1 MSTIGS
7 NIAAL
12 KSLHNLRL
20 NEDGFAKAT
29 ERLSSGKRLNSAG
42 DDAAGAAI
50 VNRMSSQ
57 IAGMNV
63 AIRNAGDAI
72 SMSQVA
78 EGALHEVSEIL
89 QRMRELAVQ
98 AANGSYSGAD
108 RVSLNQEIV
117 SLKKELIR
125 IGETTT
131 FNTTKLL
138 NGTFQDT
145 EFEIS
150 FDESPQHTHSL
161 SIEDIRPNKIG
172 MWNMSSQTEKSVEVS
187 AVADYT
193 GQNDSAQITSVN
205 DHDFKVGDI
214 VTYVSSGSN
223 EEQIIGLVS
232 GRSYKVET
240 VGTKVFT
247 LKDFD
252 GGDIG
257 YGAGTVGGDP
267 LGSGAGARF
276 FLNSLGNAP
285 SIGEVGADPASS
297 EVLGAEELEIYGYVG
312 KETAKF
318 KNGASAR
325 EIANSINAI
334 ESKTGVVASAST
346 HARLTLQPDNSTD
359 AITTIS
365 FDLYGM
371 NTTAVP
377 ITASVKFGTGNNSA
391 YPDLSDLRTKINA
404 FSGDTG
410 ITAKLSTN
418 GADLDL
424 TSADGY
430 DILIDNYDLPLQ
442 SRDDYNSSAQVNATK
457 FALSA
462 NSTTAAVAE
471 STAAHGFVTGDVVRA
486 EIGNN
491 ETQTWLTQGGEY
503 VVTVLSNT
511 TFSLSTFD
519 ANGTESPLI
528 LEAPQ
533 EDNADTMFFTKIEK
547 GLKIQ
552 TLDRDENLKGTAV
565 TLFDKDILATRTPAA
580 PNSVRLTGQ
589 VMFESPSVFTV
600 NPKTDQ
606 SLFRDDPESA
616 SLRKIS
622 DMDVLSVRNAQRMMS
637 AVDGALR
644 KVDAERGD
652 LGATMN
658 RMEHTIDNLSNIVV
672 NTTVS
677 RGRIEDADMAE
688 ESVNLSK
695 SQVLQQAAT
704 AMLAQANQSMQSV
717 LDLLR

>member
-1 MSTIGS
+1 
-7 NIAAL
+7 
-12 KSLHNLRL
+12 
-20 NEDGFAKAT
+20 
-29 ERLSSGKRLNSAG
+29 LSSGKRLNSAG

-72 SMSQVA
+72 SMAQVA
-78 EGALHEVSEIL
+78 EGALHEVSEVL

-187 AVADYT
+187 AVADYA
-193 GQNDSAQITSVN
+193 GQNASAQITTVN

-359 AITTIS
+359 AFTTIS

-442 SRDDYNSSAQVNATK
+442 SRDDYNSSAQVNATN

>member
-172 MWNMSSQTEKSVEVS
+172 MWNMSSQTEKAVEVS
-187 AVADYT
+187 TVAAYHAT
-193 GQNDSAQITSVN
+193 NAPAITTSA
-205 DHDFKVGDI
+205 DHDLKQGDVI
-214 VTYVSSGSN
+214 TYVNSGSATQ
-223 EEQIIGLVS
+223 QIIGLES
-232 GRSYKVET
+232 GRSYKVEAVANST
-240 VGTKVFT
+240 TFT
-247 LKDFD
+247 LCDID
-252 GGDIG
+252 GTDIG
-257 YGAGTVGGDP
+257 YGAGHSNLGVGN
-267 LGSGAGARF
+267 GAKF
-276 FLNSLGNAP
+276 FLNTLGNAP
-285 SIGEVGADPASS
+285 SVGITGATDPVSS
-297 EVLGAEELEIYGYVG
+297 ETLGAEELEIYGYVG
-312 KETAKF
+312 KETARF

-325 EIANSINAI
+325 DIANSIMAV
-334 ESKTGVVASAST
+334 ESKTGVTASAST
-346 HARLTLQPDNSTD
+346 HARLTLNPDDSTD
-359 AITTIS
+359 GFTVIS

-371 NTTAVP
+371 NSTATP
-377 ITASVKFGTGNNSA
+377 ITSSVKFGTGNNSA
-391 YPDLSDLRTKINA
+391 YPDLSDLRDKING

-410 ITAKLSTN
+410 INARLSSD
-418 GADLDL
+418 GSYLDL
-424 TSADGY
+424 TSPDGH
-430 DILIDNYDLPLQ
+430 DIVIDNFDLPGQ
-442 SRDDYNSSAQVNATK
+442 TRTAYNATK
-457 FALSA
+457 TANAAGITSA
-462 NSTTAAVAE
+462 NPAVVTST
-471 STAAHGFVTGDVVRA
+471 AHGFSDGDIVRVNLDAA
-486 EIGNN
+486 EQ
-491 ETQTWLTQGGEY
+491 QTWLTEGAQY
-503 VVTVLSNT
+503 VVTSASNN
-511 TFSLSTFD
+511 TFELATYD
-519 ANGTESPLI
+519 ANGTITKVDSSGGN
-528 LEAPQ
+528 
-533 EDNADTMFFTKIEK
+533 DNDAAVTFTKVEK
-547 GLKIQ
+547 GLSIQ
-552 TLDRDENLKGTAV
+552 TLDRDDTPKGTSV
-565 TLFDKDILATRTPAA
+565 TLVDKEIAS
-580 PNSVRLTGQ
+580 NSSPVGLNSARLTGQ
-589 VMFESPSVFTV
+589 VVFESPNVFTIT
-600 NPKTDQ
+600 PKDDR

-622 DMDVLSVRNAQRMMS
+622 DMDVLTVRNAQRMMS

>member
-29 ERLSSGKRLNSAG
+29 ERLSSGKRLNAAG

-50 VNRMSSQ
+50 VNRMTSQ

-72 SMSQVA
+72 SMAQVA

-108 RVSLNQEIV
+108 RVSLNQEVV

-172 MWNMSSQTEKSVEVS
+172 VWEMSTQMEKSVEVS
-187 AVADYT
+187 IVGTHDTAQSITTSEDHGLETGDFVTYESSGEADEQIVGLESGRTYRVVKVDDTNFSLTDLDGGAIGDYGAVAGFGDGT
-193 GQNDSAQITSVN
+193 GAKF
-205 DHDFKVGDI
+205 H
-214 VTYVSSGSN
+214 
-223 EEQIIGLVS
+223 
-232 GRSYKVET
+232 
-240 VGTKVFT
+240 
-247 LKDFD
+247 
-252 GGDIG
+252 
-257 YGAGTVGGDP
+257 
-267 LGSGAGARF
+267 
-276 FLNSLGNAP
+276 LNSLGNAP
-285 SIGEVGADPASS
+285 TVGVSGSATPVAS
-297 EVLGAEELEIYGYVG
+297 EVLGAEELEIFGYVG
-312 KETAKF
+312 KETAIF

-325 EIANSINAI
+325 DIANSVNAL
-334 ESKTGVVASAST
+334 ESKTGVYANAST
-346 HARLTLQPDNSTD
+346 HARISLQPDNSTD
-359 AITTIS
+359 EFTVIS
-365 FDLYGM
+365 FDIYGM

-377 ITASVKFGTGNNSA
+377 ITASVKFGTGDNSE
-391 YPDLSDLRTKINA
+391 YPDLSDLRDKING
-404 FSGDTG
+404 FSGDTA
-410 ITAKLSTN
+410 INARLSSD
-418 GADLDL
+418 GSYIDL
-424 TSADGY
+424 TSPDGY
-430 DILIDNYDLPLQ
+430 DIVIDGFDLPSQL
-442 SRDDYNSSAQVNATK
+442 RTVYGT
-457 FALSA
+457 
-462 NSTTAAVAE
+462 TETAAGGAIAAGADPFI
-471 STAAHGFVTGDVVRA
+471 SSDPTAFVNGDVVRV
-486 EIGNN
+486 ELDGD
-491 ETQTWLTQGGEY
+491 ETATGLIHGQHY
-503 VVTVLSNT
+503 VVKDVGDSGADGINDQFKIATY
-511 TFSLSTFD
+511 D
-519 ANGTESPLI
+519 ANGTETTITMS
-528 LEAPQ
+528 AV
-533 EDNADTMFFTKIEK
+533 NAENVTFTRVEK
-547 GLKIQ
+547 GLKLQ
-552 TLDRDENLKGTAV
+552 AMDRDSNLKGTTV
-565 TLFDKDILATRTPAA
+565 TLVDKELPDTLDPQ
-580 PNSVRLTGQ
+580 PLNSVRLTGQ
-589 VMFESPSVFTV
+589 VNFESSNVFTIT
-600 NPKTDQ
+600 PKDDE

-644 KVDAERGD
+644 KIDAERGD

>member
-172 MWNMSSQTEKSVEVS
+172 VWNMSSQMEKTVEVAS
-187 AVADYT
+187 CAGYGTEAVITTTADH
-193 GQNDSAQITSVN
+193 GLKD
-205 DHDFKVGDI
+205 GDI
-214 VTYVSSGSN
+214 VTYQSAFDASGATG
-223 EEQIIGLVS
+223 EQIFGLTS
-232 GRSYKVET
+232 GKSYLVNKQSET
-240 VGTKVFT
+240 TFSLQDLDGTAIN
-247 LKDFD
+247 D
-252 GGDIG
+252 
-257 YGAGTVGGDP
+257 YGAGGDTA
-267 LGSGAGARF
+267 GFGDGTGAKF
-276 FLNSLGNAP
+276 HLNSLGNAP
-285 SIGEVGADPASS
+285 AVASNATTPVS
-297 EVLGAEELEIYGYVG
+297 SNVLGAEELDIYGYVG
-312 KETAKF
+312 KATARF
-318 KNGASAR
+318 KTGATAR
-325 EIANSINAI
+325 DIANSVNAL
-334 ESKTGVVASAST
+334 ESKTGVYANAST
-346 HARLTLQPDNSTD
+346 HARITLQPDNSTD
-359 AITTIS
+359 EFTVVS
-365 FDLYGM
+365 FDIYGM

-377 ITASVKFGTGNNSA
+377 ITASIKFGTGDNSA
-391 YPDLSDLRTKINA
+391 YPDLSDLRDKING

-410 ITAKLSTN
+410 INARLS
-418 GADLDL
+418 ADGSYLDL
-424 TSADGY
+424 TSPDGH
-430 DILIDNYDLPLQ
+430 DIVIDGFDLPHQ
-442 SRDDYNSSAQVNATK
+442 NDTTYNTTVTVANPGFPTGADPDITAVGHPFQDGDIVRVNIA
-457 FALSA
+457 
-462 NSTTAAVAE
+462 
-471 STAAHGFVTGDVVRA
+471 
-486 EIGNN
+486 NN
-491 ETQTWLTQGGEY
+491 ETSEGLIEGRHY
-503 VVTVLSNT
+503 VVKDVRDSDGNGINDRFKIATYDS
-511 TFSLSTFD
+511 
-519 ANGTESPLI
+519 NGTVQTI
-528 LEAPQ
+528 
-533 EDNADTMFFTKIEK
+533 TMSAAAAQTVSFTKVEK
-547 GLKIQ
+547 GLSVQ
-552 TLDRDENLKGTAV
+552 TLDRDENLKGV
-565 TLFDKDILATRTPAA
+565 GITLVDKEIAASQSPA
-580 PNSVRLTGQ
+580 PLNSVRLTGA
-589 VMFESPSVFTV
+589 VNFESSNVFTV
-600 NPKTDQ
+600 TPKTDE

-644 KVDAERGD
+644 RVDAERGD

>member
-29 ERLSSGKRLNSAG
+29 ERLSSGKRLNNAG

-172 MWNMSSQTEKSVEVS
+172 MWNMSSQTEKAVEVS
-187 AVADYT
+187 SAAAYHATNAPAITTSADH
-193 GQNDSAQITSVN
+193 GLE
-205 DHDFKVGDI
+205 KGDI
-214 VTYVSSGSN
+214 ITYVNSGSAT
-223 EEQIIGLVS
+223 EQIIGLES
-232 GRSYKVET
+232 GRSYKVKEIPST
-240 VGTKVFT
+240 TTFQLCDIDGTDV
-247 LKDFD
+247 
-252 GGDIG
+252 G
-257 YGAGTVGGDP
+257 YGAGHSNLGD
-267 LGSGAGARF
+267 GTGAKF
-276 FLNSLGNAP
+276 YLNTLGNAP
-285 SIGEVGADPASS
+285 SVGITGASTPVSS
-297 EVLGAEELEIYGYVG
+297 ETLGAEELEIYGYVG

-318 KNGASAR
+318 KSGATAR
-325 EIANSINAI
+325 DIANSIMAV

-346 HARLTLQPDNSTD
+346 HARLTLNPDDSTD
-359 AITTIS
+359 GFTVIA

-391 YPDLSDLRTKINA
+391 YPDLSDLRDKING

-410 ITAKLSTN
+410 INAKLSSD
-418 GADLDL
+418 GSYLDL
-424 TSADGY
+424 TSPDGY
-430 DILIDNYDLPLQ
+430 DIVIDNFDLPNQ
-442 SRDDYNSSAQVNATK
+442 TRTAYNSAKTANA
-457 FALSA
+457 AGISSA
-462 NSTTAAVAE
+462 NPAVVTST
-471 STAAHGFVTGDVVRA
+471 AHGFSDGDIVRVNLA
-486 EIGNN
+486 STEQ
-491 ETQTWLTQGGEY
+491 QTWLMEGAQY
-503 VVTVLSNT
+503 VVTSATANT
-511 TFSLSTFD
+511 FQLATYD
-519 ANGTESPLI
+519 ANGTATKVDSSGG
-528 LEAPQ
+528 A
-533 EDNADTMFFTKIEK
+533 DNDAAVTFTKVEK
-547 GLKIQ
+547 GLSVQ
-552 TLDRDENLKGTAV
+552 TLDRDENAKGTAV
-565 TLFDKDILATRTPAA
+565 TLVDKEIASSSSPVGL
-580 PNSVRLTGQ
+580 NSARLTGQ
-589 VMFESPSVFTV
+589 IVFESPNVFTIT
-600 NPKTDQ
+600 PKDDQ

-622 DMDVLSVRNAQRMMS
+622 DMDVLTVRNAQRMMS

>member
-172 MWNMSSQTEKSVEVS
+172 MWNMSSQMEKSVEVASTAAS
-187 AVADYT
+187 AAAAV
-193 GQNDSAQITSVN
+193 ITVTTE
-205 DHDFKVGDI
+205 HDFAAGDF
-214 VTYVSSGSN
+214 VTYVHGGN
-223 EEQIIGLVS
+223 AAEQINGLES
-232 GRSYKVET
+232 GRTYRVDAANLT
-240 VGTKVFT
+240 ATTFALTDV
-247 LKDFD
+247 D
-252 GGDIG
+252 
-257 YGAGTVGGDP
+257 
-267 LGSGAGARF
+267 SGAITYGQGNLGDGTGSKF

-285 SIGEVGADPASS
+285 SVGIVGADTVAS

-312 KETAKF
+312 KETTKF
-318 KNGASAR
+318 KNGATAR
-325 EIANSINAI
+325 DIANAVMAV
-334 ESKTGVVASAST
+334 ESKTGVTASAST
-346 HARLTLQPDNSTD
+346 HARVTLSPDDSVDGFTV
-359 AITTIS
+359 IS

-377 ITASVKFGTGNNSA
+377 ITSSVKFGTGTNA
-391 YPDLSDLRTKINA
+391 EYPDLSDLRDKING

-410 ITAKLSTN
+410 INAKLSTD
-418 GADLDL
+418 GAYLDL
-424 TSADGY
+424 TSPDGY
-430 DILIDNYDLPLQ
+430 DIVIDKFDLPGQ
-442 SRDDYNSSAQVNATK
+442 NRTAYNSAKNAAAGGIVAATDIIT
-457 FALSA
+457 SA
-462 NSTTAAVAE
+462 N
-471 STAAHGFVTGDVVRA
+471 HGFTNGDIVKA
-486 EIGNN
+486 TLAAN
-491 ETQTWLTQGGEY
+491 ETMTGMIAGKHY
-503 VVTVLSNT
+503 VVTDANNT
-511 TFSLSTFD
+511 TFKLATYD
-519 ANGTESPLI
+519 ANGTAVPLDF
-528 LEAPQ
+528 ATNN
-533 EDNADTMFFTKIEK
+533 NAQQVSFRKVEK
-547 GLKIQ
+547 ALNVQ
-552 TLDRDENLKGTAV
+552 TLDRDETPKGTSV
-565 TLFDKDILATRTPAA
+565 TIMDKELANTENP
-580 PNSVRLTGQ
+580 PPLNSVRLTGQ
-589 VMFESPSVFTV
+589 VVFESPNVFTIT
-600 NPKTDQ
+600 PKDDE

>member
-172 MWNMSSQTEKSVEVS
+172 MWNMSSQTEKAVEVS
-187 AVADYT
+187 TVAAYHAT
-193 GQNDSAQITSVN
+193 NAPAITTSA
-205 DHDFKVGDI
+205 DHDLKQGDVI
-214 VTYVSSGSN
+214 TYVNSGSATQ
-223 EEQIIGLVS
+223 QIIGLES
-232 GRSYKVET
+232 GRSYKVEAVANST
-240 VGTKVFT
+240 TFT
-247 LKDFD
+247 LCDID
-252 GGDIG
+252 GTDIG
-257 YGAGTVGGDP
+257 YGAGHTNLGVGN
-267 LGSGAGARF
+267 GAKF
-276 FLNSLGNAP
+276 FLNTLGNAP
-285 SIGEVGADPASS
+285 SVGITGATDPVSS
-297 EVLGAEELEIYGYVG
+297 ETLGAEELEIYGYVG

-325 EIANSINAI
+325 EIANSIMAV
-334 ESKTGVVASAST
+334 ESKTGVTASAST
-346 HARLTLQPDNSTD
+346 HARLTLNPDDSTD
-359 AITTIS
+359 GFTVIS

-371 NTTAVP
+371 NSTATP
-377 ITASVKFGTGNNSA
+377 ITSSVKFGTGNNSA
-391 YPDLSDLRTKINA
+391 YPDLSDLRDKING

-410 ITAKLSTN
+410 INARLSSD
-418 GADLDL
+418 GSYLDL
-424 TSADGY
+424 TSPDGH
-430 DILIDNYDLPLQ
+430 DIVIDNFDLPGQ
-442 SRDDYNSSAQVNATK
+442 TRTAYNATK
-457 FALSA
+457 TANAAGITSA
-462 NSTTAAVAE
+462 NPAVVTST
-471 STAAHGFVTGDVVRA
+471 AHGFTDGDIVRVNLDAA
-486 EIGNN
+486 EQ
-491 ETQTWLTQGGEY
+491 QTWLTEGAQY
-503 VVTVLSNT
+503 VVTSASNN
-511 TFSLSTFD
+511 TFELATYD
-519 ANGTESPLI
+519 ANGTITKVDSSGGN
-528 LEAPQ
+528 
-533 EDNADTMFFTKIEK
+533 DNDAAVTFTKVEK
-547 GLKIQ
+547 GLSIQ
-552 TLDRDENLKGTAV
+552 TLDRDDTPKGTSV
-565 TLFDKDILATRTPAA
+565 TLVDKEIAS
-580 PNSVRLTGQ
+580 NSSPVGLNSARLTGQ
-589 VMFESPSVFTV
+589 VVFESPNVFTIT
-600 NPKTDQ
+600 PKNDQ

-622 DMDVLSVRNAQRMMS
+622 DMDVLTVRNAQRMMS

>member
-29 ERLSSGKRLNSAG
+29 ERLSSGKRLNNAG

-172 MWNMSSQTEKSVEVS
+172 MWNMSSQTEKVVEVS
-187 AVADYT
+187 TVAAYHAT
-193 GQNDSAQITSVN
+193 NAPVITTTA
-205 DHDFKVGDI
+205 DHGLEVGDI
-214 VTYVSSGSN
+214 ITYVNSGSAT
-223 EEQIIGLVS
+223 EQIIGLES
-232 GRSYKVET
+232 GRSYKVEAKAASNT
-240 VGTKVFT
+240 FT
-247 LKDFD
+247 LCDID
-252 GGDIG
+252 GTDVA
-257 YGAGTVGGDP
+257 YGAGHTNLGD
-267 LGSGAGARF
+267 GTGAKF
-276 FLNSLGNAP
+276 YLNTLGNAP
-285 SIGEVGADPASS
+285 SVGITGAATAVSS
-297 EVLGAEELEIYGYVG
+297 ETLGAEELEIYGYVG

-318 KNGASAR
+318 KNGATAR
-325 EIANSINAI
+325 DIANSVMAV

-346 HARLTLQPDNSTD
+346 HARLTLNPDDSTD
-359 AITTIS
+359 GFTVIA

-391 YPDLSDLRTKINA
+391 YPDLSDLRDKING

-410 ITAKLSTN
+410 INARLSSD
-418 GADLDL
+418 GSYLDL
-424 TSADGY
+424 TSPDGY
-430 DILIDNYDLPLQ
+430 DIVIDNFDLPNQ
-442 SRDDYNSSAQVNATK
+442 TRTSYNATK
-457 FALSA
+457 TANAAGITSA
-462 NSTTAAVAE
+462 NPAVVTST
-471 STAAHGFVTGDVVRA
+471 AHGFSDGDIVRVNLA
-486 EIGNN
+486 ATEQ
-491 ETQTWLTQGGEY
+491 QTWLTEGAQY
-503 VVTVLSNT
+503 VITSAT
-511 TFSLSTFD
+511 
-519 ANGTESPLI
+519 
-528 LEAPQ
+528 
-533 EDNADTMFFTKIEK
+533 ADTFQLGTYDASGTITKVDSSGGNDNDAAVTFTKVEK
-547 GLKIQ
+547 GLSIQ
-552 TLDRDENLKGTAV
+552 TLDRDENPKGTSV
-565 TLFDKDILATRTPAA
+565 TLVDKEIAA
-580 PNSVRLTGQ
+580 NSSPVGLNSARLTGQ
-589 VMFESPSVFTV
+589 IVFESPNVFTIT
-600 NPKTDQ
+600 PKDDQ

-622 DMDVLSVRNAQRMMS
+622 DMDVLTVRNAQRMMS

>member
-1 MSTIGS
+1 
-7 NIAAL
+7 
-12 KSLHNLRL
+12 
-20 NEDGFAKAT
+20 
-29 ERLSSGKRLNSAG
+29 
-42 DDAAGAAI
+42 
-50 VNRMSSQ
+50 MSSQ

-72 SMSQVA
+72 SMAQVA
-78 EGALHEVSEIL
+78 EGALHEVSEVL

-187 AVADYT
+187 AVADYA
-193 GQNDSAQITSVN
+193 GQNASAQITTVN

-359 AITTIS
+359 AFTTIS

-442 SRDDYNSSAQVNATK
+442 SRDDYNSSAQVNATN

>member
-29 ERLSSGKRLNSAG
+29 ERLSSGKRLNNAG

-172 MWNMSSQTEKSVEVS
+172 MWNMSSQTEKAVEVS
-187 AVADYT
+187 TVAAFHAT
-193 GQNDSAQITSVN
+193 NAPAITTTA
-205 DHDFKVGDI
+205 DHGLEVGDI
-214 VTYVSSGSN
+214 ITYVSSGSAT
-223 EEQIIGLVS
+223 EQIIGLES
-232 GRSYKVET
+232 GRSYKVEAVANST
-240 VGTKVFT
+240 TFT
-247 LKDFD
+247 LC
-252 GGDIG
+252 DIDSTDVG
-257 YGAGTVGGDP
+257 YGAGHSNLGD
-267 LGSGAGARF
+267 GTGAKF
-276 FLNSLGNAP
+276 FLNTLGNAP
-285 SIGEVGADPASS
+285 SVGITGASTPVSS
-297 EVLGAEELEIYGYVG
+297 ETLGAEELEIYGYVG

-318 KNGASAR
+318 KNGATAR
-325 EIANSINAI
+325 DIANSIMAV

-346 HARLTLQPDNSTD
+346 HARLTLNPDDSTD
-359 AITTIS
+359 GFTVIA

-391 YPDLSDLRTKINA
+391 YPDLSDLRDKING

-410 ITAKLSTN
+410 INARLSSD
-418 GADLDL
+418 GSYLDL
-424 TSADGY
+424 TSPDGY
-430 DILIDNYDLPLQ
+430 DIVIDNFDLPNQ
-442 SRDDYNSSAQVNATK
+442 TRTTYNATK
-457 FALSA
+457 TANAAGITSA
-462 NSTTAAVAE
+462 NPAVVTSTG
-471 STAAHGFVTGDVVRA
+471 HGFTDGDIVRVNLDA
-486 EIGNN
+486 TEQ
-491 ETQTWLTQGGEY
+491 QTWLMEGAQY
-503 VVTVLSNT
+503 VVTSATANT
-511 TFSLSTFD
+511 FQLGTYD
-519 ANGTESPLI
+519 ASGTITKVDSSGGN
-528 LEAPQ
+528 
-533 EDNADTMFFTKIEK
+533 DNDAAVTFTKVEK
-547 GLKIQ
+547 GLSIQ
-552 TLDRDENLKGTAV
+552 TLDRDENPKGTTV
-565 TLFDKDILATRTPAA
+565 TLVDKEIAS
-580 PNSVRLTGQ
+580 NSDPVGLNSARLTGQ
-589 VMFESPSVFTV
+589 IVFESPNVFTIT
-600 NPKTDQ
+600 PKDDQ

-622 DMDVLSVRNAQRMMS
+622 DMDVLTVRNAQRMMS

>member
-29 ERLSSGKRLNSAG
+29 ERLSSGKRLNNAG

-78 EGALHEVSEIL
+78 EGALHEVSEVL

-108 RVSLNQEIV
+108 RVSLNSEIV

-172 MWNMSSQTEKSVEVS
+172 VWNMSSQMEKTVEVAS
-187 AVADYT
+187 CAAFAAAAV
-193 GQNDSAQITSVN
+193 ITSTN
-205 DHDFKVGDI
+205 EHGFKTGDI
-214 VTYVSSGSN
+214 VTYQSAFDASGATG
-223 EEQIIGLVS
+223 EQIFGLES
-232 GRSYKVET
+232 GKSYRV
-240 VGTKVFT
+240 TKVSETTFSLT
-247 LKDFD
+247 DLD
-252 GGDIG
+252 GTAIAN
-257 YGAGTVGGDP
+257 YGAGADTAGFGD
-267 LGSGAGARF
+267 GTGAKF
-276 FLNSLGNAP
+276 HLNSLGNAP
-285 SIGEVGADPASS
+285 AVASNS
-297 EVLGAEELEIYGYVG
+297 TTPVSSDVLGAEELEIYGYVG
-312 KETAKF
+312 KATARF
-318 KNGASAR
+318 KTGATAR
-325 EIANSINAI
+325 DIASSVNAL
-334 ESKTGVVASAST
+334 ESKTGVYANAST
-346 HARLTLQPDNSTD
+346 HARISLQPDNSTD
-359 AITTIS
+359 EFTVVS
-365 FDLYGM
+365 FDIYGM

-377 ITASVKFGTGNNSA
+377 ITASVKFGTGDNSA
-391 YPDLSDLRTKINA
+391 YPDLSDLRDKING

-410 ITAKLSTN
+410 INARLS
-418 GADLDL
+418 ADGSYLDL
-424 TSADGY
+424 TSPDGH
-430 DILIDNYDLPLQ
+430 DIVIDGFDLPNQ
-442 SRDDYNSSAQVNATK
+442 SDTAYNTGTV
-457 FALSA
+457 
-462 NSTTAAVAE
+462 V
-471 STAAHGFVTGDVVRA
+471 STADVPTGADPDITEVGHPFKNGDIVRV
-486 EIGNN
+486 NLTSS
-491 ETQTWLTQGGEY
+491 ETSEGIIDGRFY
-503 VVTVLSNT
+503 VVKDVRDSDSNGVNDRFKIAT
-511 TFSLSTFD
+511 YD
-519 ANGTESPLI
+519 ANGTVETI
-528 LEAPQ
+528 
-533 EDNADTMFFTKIEK
+533 TMSAAAQQNVTFTKVEK
-547 GLKIQ
+547 GFKVQ
-552 TLDRDENLKGTAV
+552 TLDRDENLKGVAI
-565 TLFDKDILATRTPAA
+565 TLVDKEIAADQVPA
-580 PNSVRLTGQ
+580 PLNSVRLTGQ
-589 VMFESPSVFTV
+589 VNFESSNVFTV
-600 NPKTDQ
+600 TPSSDE

-644 KVDAERGD
+644 RVDAERGD

>member
-108 RVSLNQEIV
+108 RVSLNQEVV

-172 MWNMSSQTEKSVEVS
+172 MWNMSSQLEKSVEVASTANS
-187 AVADYT
+187 AAAAV
-193 GQNDSAQITSVN
+193 ITVTT
-205 DHDFKVGDI
+205 DHDFAAGDF
-214 VTYVSSGSN
+214 VTYVHSGDSS
-223 EEQIIGLVS
+223 EQIVGLES
-232 GRSYKVET
+232 GRTYRVDAANLAARTFSLTDVDSAAITYGNGGQGD
-240 VGTKVFT
+240 GT
-247 LKDFD
+247 
-252 GGDIG
+252 
-257 YGAGTVGGDP
+257 
-267 LGSGAGARF
+267 GSKF

-285 SIGEVGADPASS
+285 SVGIVGGTAAPS

-312 KETAKF
+312 KETTKF
-318 KNGASAR
+318 KNGATAR
-325 EIANSINAI
+325 DIAVAVNSV

-346 HARLTLQPDNSTD
+346 HARLTLTPDDSAD
-359 AITTIS
+359 AFTVVS

-371 NTTAVP
+371 NSTAVP
-377 ITASVKFGTGNNSA
+377 ITASVKFGTGDNSVS
-391 YPDLSDLRTKINA
+391 PDLSDLRDKINGFA
-404 FSGDTG
+404 GDTG
-410 ITAKLSTN
+410 INARLSTD
-418 GADLDL
+418 GSYIDL
-424 TSADGY
+424 TSPDGY
-430 DILIDNYDLPLQ
+430 DILIDKFDLPGQ
-442 SRDDYNSSAQVNATK
+442 TRT
-457 FALSA
+457 ALL
-462 NSTTAAVAE
+462 TGKDAA
-471 STAAHGFVTGDVVRA
+471 AAGITQADPAVITSNGHGFVDGDVVKATLTAA
-486 EIGNN
+486 E
-491 ETQTWLTQGGEY
+491 TMGGIIAGKHY
-503 VVTVLSNT
+503 VVTNAATNT
-511 TFSLSTFD
+511 FRLATFD
-519 ANGTESPLI
+519 ANGT
-528 LEAPQ
+528 ATAVATTGN
-533 EDNADTMFFTKIEK
+533 DNDGTVTFTKVEK
-547 GLKIQ
+547 ALNVQ
-552 TLDRDENLKGTAV
+552 TVDRDENLKGTPV
-565 TLFDKDILATRTPAA
+565 TLFDKELANTVNP
-580 PNSVRLTGQ
+580 PPLNSVRLTGQ
-589 VMFESPSVFTV
+589 VMFESPNVFTIT
-600 NPKTDQ
+600 PKDDE

>member
-20 NEDGFAKAT
+20 NEGGFAKAT
-29 ERLSSGKRLNSAG
+29 ERLSSGKRLNNAG

-187 AVADYT
+187 TVAAYHAT
-193 GQNDSAQITSVN
+193 NAPVITTTA
-205 DHDFKVGDI
+205 DHGLEVGDI
-214 VTYVSSGSN
+214 ITYVNSGSAT
-223 EEQIIGLVS
+223 EQIIGLES
-232 GRSYKVET
+232 GRSYKVEAT
-240 VGTKVFT
+240 AATNTFT
-247 LKDFD
+247 LCDID
-252 GGDIG
+252 GTDVG
-257 YGAGTVGGDP
+257 YGAGHSNLGD
-267 LGSGAGARF
+267 GTGAKF
-276 FLNSLGNAP
+276 FLNTLGNAP
-285 SIGEVGADPASS
+285 SVGITGAATAVSS
-297 EVLGAEELEIYGYVG
+297 EILGAEELEIYGYVG
-312 KETAKF
+312 KETARF
-318 KNGASAR
+318 KSGATAR
-325 EIANSINAI
+325 DIATSVMAV

-346 HARLTLQPDNSTD
+346 HARLTLNPDDSTD
-359 AITTIS
+359 GFTVIA

-391 YPDLSDLRTKINA
+391 YPDLSDLRDKINGFA
-404 FSGDTG
+404 GDTG
-410 ITAKLSTN
+410 INARLSSD
-418 GADLDL
+418 GSYLDL
-424 TSADGY
+424 TSPDGY
-430 DILIDNYDLPLQ
+430 DIVIDNFDLPNQ
-442 SRDDYNSSAQVNATK
+442 TRTSYNSTKTANAAGIT
-457 FALSA
+457 SA
-462 NSTTAAVAE
+462 NPAVVTST
-471 STAAHGFVTGDVVRA
+471 AHGFSDGDVVRVNLA
-486 EIGNN
+486 ET
-491 ETQTWLTQGGEY
+491 EQQTWLTEGAHY
-503 VVTVLSNT
+503 VVTSAT
-511 TFSLSTFD
+511 
-519 ANGTESPLI
+519 
-528 LEAPQ
+528 
-533 EDNADTMFFTKIEK
+533 ADTFQLGTYDASGTITKVDSSGGNDNDAAVTFTKIEK
-547 GLKIQ
+547 GLSIQ
-552 TLDRDENLKGTAV
+552 TLDRDENPKGTTV
-565 TLFDKDILATRTPAA
+565 TLVDKEIAA
-580 PNSVRLTGQ
+580 NSSPVGLNSARLTGQ
-589 VMFESPSVFTV
+589 VVFESPNVFTV
-600 NPKTDQ
+600 TPKDDQ

-622 DMDVLSVRNAQRMMS
+622 DMDVLTVRNAQRMMS

>member
-29 ERLSSGKRLNSAG
+29 ERLSSGKRLNNAG

-172 MWNMSSQTEKSVEVS
+172 MWNMSSQTEKVVEVS
-187 AVADYT
+187 TVAAYHAT
-193 GQNDSAQITSVN
+193 NAPVITTTA
-205 DHDFKVGDI
+205 DHGLEVGDI
-214 VTYVSSGSN
+214 ITYVNSGSAT
-223 EEQIIGLVS
+223 EQIIGLES
-232 GRSYKVET
+232 GRSYKVEAKAASNT
-240 VGTKVFT
+240 FT
-247 LKDFD
+247 LCDID
-252 GGDIG
+252 GTDVG
-257 YGAGTVGGDP
+257 YGAGHTNLGD
-267 LGSGAGARF
+267 GTGAKF
-276 FLNSLGNAP
+276 YLNTLGNAP
-285 SIGEVGADPASS
+285 SVGITGAATPVSS
-297 EVLGAEELEIYGYVG
+297 ETLGAEELEIYGYVG

-318 KNGASAR
+318 KNGATAR
-325 EIANSINAI
+325 DIANSVMAV

-346 HARLTLQPDNSTD
+346 HARLTLNPDDSTD
-359 AITTIS
+359 GFTVIA

-391 YPDLSDLRTKINA
+391 YPDLSDLRDKING

-410 ITAKLSTN
+410 INARLSSD
-418 GADLDL
+418 GSYLDL
-424 TSADGY
+424 TSPDGY
-430 DILIDNYDLPLQ
+430 DIVIDNFDLPNQ
-442 SRDDYNSSAQVNATK
+442 TRTAYNATK
-457 FALSA
+457 TANAAGITSA
-462 NSTTAAVAE
+462 NPAVVTST
-471 STAAHGFVTGDVVRA
+471 AHGFSDGDIVRVNLA
-486 EIGNN
+486 ATEQ
-491 ETQTWLTQGGEY
+491 QTWLTEGAQY
-503 VVTVLSNT
+503 VITSAT
-511 TFSLSTFD
+511 ADTFQLATYD
-519 ANGTESPLI
+519 ANGTITKVDSSGGN
-528 LEAPQ
+528 
-533 EDNADTMFFTKIEK
+533 DNDAAVTFTKVEK
-547 GLKIQ
+547 GLSIQ
-552 TLDRDENLKGTAV
+552 TLDRDENPKGTSV
-565 TLFDKDILATRTPAA
+565 TLVDKEIAA
-580 PNSVRLTGQ
+580 NSSPVGLNSARLTGQ
-589 VMFESPSVFTV
+589 IVFESPNVFTIT
-600 NPKTDQ
+600 PKDDQ

-622 DMDVLSVRNAQRMMS
+622 DMDVLTVRNAQRMMS

>member
-78 EGALHEVSEIL
+78 EGALHEVGEVL

-172 MWNMSSQTEKSVEVS
+172 MWNMSSQTEKSVEVAS
-187 AVADYT
+187 AGPYNT
-193 GQNDSAQITSVN
+193 AQDITTTT
-205 DHDFKVGDI
+205 DHAFKVGDL
-214 VTYVSSGSN
+214 VTYEASGSN
-223 EEQIIGLVS
+223 TEQIIGLVS
-232 GRSYKVET
+232 GRTYRVSAI
-240 VGTKVFT
+240 GTKTFQ
-247 LKDFD
+247 LQDFD
-252 GGDIG
+252 GGAID
-257 YGAGTVGGDP
+257 YGAGNAA
-267 LGSGAGARF
+267 LGTGAGAKF
-276 FLNSLGNAP
+276 YLNALGNAP
-285 SIGEVGADPASS
+285 SVGEVGADPASS
-297 EVLGAEELEIYGYVG
+297 EILGAEELEIYGYVG

-325 EIANSINAI
+325 DIANSINAI

-359 AITTIS
+359 AFTTVS

-371 NTTAVP
+371 NTTAIP

-391 YPDLSDLRTKINA
+391 YPELADLRDKINA

-410 ITAKLSTN
+410 ITARLSTN
-418 GADLDL
+418 GAYIDL

-442 SRDDYNSSAQVNATK
+442 TRDDYNATATVNPA
-457 FALSA
+457 AYNLSA
-462 NSTTAAVAE
+462 DANTAAVAQ
-471 STAAHGFVTGDVVRA
+471 STAAHGFVTGDIVRA
-486 EIGNN
+486 GLASTED
-491 ETQTWLTQGGEY
+491 QTWLTHGGEY
-503 VVTVLSNT
+503 VVTVLST
-511 TFSLSTFD
+511 TQFTLSTFD
-519 ANGTESPLI
+519 ANGTETKVI
-528 LEAPQ
+528 NFGAA
-533 EDNADTMFFTKIEK
+533 DNTAAMTFTKIEK

-565 TLFDKDILATRTPAA
+565 TLFDKDILASRTPAA

-589 VMFESPSVFTV
+589 VMFESPNVFTV
-600 NPKTDQ
+600 APQ
-606 SLFRDDPESA
+606 SDAKILFRDAPESA

-622 DMDVLSVRNAQRMMS
+622 DMDVLTVRNAQRMMS

>member
-29 ERLSSGKRLNSAG
+29 ERLSSGKRLNNAG

-172 MWNMSSQTEKSVEVS
+172 MWNMSSQTEKVVEVS
-187 AVADYT
+187 TVGNY
-193 GQNDSAQITSVN
+193 SATPPTITTKA
-205 DHDFKVGDI
+205 DHDFKIGDI
-214 VTYVSSGSN
+214 VTYENSGSADQ
-223 EEQIIGLVS
+223 QIIGLES
-232 GRSYKVET
+232 GRSYKVLT
-240 VGTKVFT
+240 ASGNIFT
-247 LKDFD
+247 LQDLD
-252 GGDIG
+252 GANLAG
-257 YGAGTVGGDP
+257 YGKGT
-267 LGSGAGARF
+267 SAGAELGEGEGAKF
-276 FLNSLGNAP
+276 YLNSLGNAP
-285 SIGEVGADPASS
+285 SVGLVGASDPVSS
-297 EVLGAEELEIYGYVG
+297 ETLGAEELDIYGYVG
-312 KETAKF
+312 KETAIF

-325 EIANSINAI
+325 EIANSVMAV
-334 ESKTGVVASAST
+334 ESKTGVTASAST
-346 HARLTLQPDNSTD
+346 HARLTLNPDDSTD
-359 AITTIS
+359 GFTNIA

-371 NTTAVP
+371 NSTAVP

-391 YPDLSDLRTKINA
+391 YPDLSDLRDKINA

-410 ITAKLSTN
+410 INARLSTD
-418 GADLDL
+418 GSYLDL
-424 TSADGY
+424 TSPDGY
-430 DILIDNYDLPLQ
+430 DIVIDNFDLPT
-442 SRDDYNSSAQVNATK
+442 RTDTDYHLPKTAIAGGISNADPAVVTSAT
-457 FALSA
+457 
-462 NSTTAAVAE
+462 
-471 STAAHGFVTGDVVRA
+471 HGFTDGDIVRVNLGAA
-486 EIGNN
+486 ED
-491 ETQTWLTQGGEY
+491 QTWLTEGARY
-503 VVTVLSNT
+503 VVTSATADDFQLAT
-511 TFSLSTFD
+511 YD
-519 ANGTESPLI
+519 ASGNITKVDASAGS
-528 LEAPQ
+528 
-533 EDNADTMFFTKIEK
+533 NADAVTFTKVEK
-547 GLKIQ
+547 ELSVQ
-552 TLDRDENLKGTAV
+552 TLDRDSNAKGTAV
-565 TLFDKDILATRTPAA
+565 RLVDKDIATDQDPVGL
-580 PNSVRLTGQ
+580 NSVRLTGQ
-589 VMFESPSVFTV
+589 VVFESPNVFTV
-600 NPKTDQ
+600 TPGITQ
-606 SLFRDDPESA
+606 GSLFRDDPESA

-622 DMDVLSVRNAQRMMS
+622 DMDVLTVRNAQRMMS

-644 KVDAERGD
+644 RVDAERGD

>member
-29 ERLSSGKRLNSAG
+29 ERLSSGKRLNAAG

-72 SMSQVA
+72 SMAQVA

-172 MWNMSSQTEKSVEVS
+172 VWNMSSQMEKTIEVS
-187 AVADYT
+187 SIEDHE
-193 GQNDSAQITSVN
+193 SKAQITTSN
-205 DHDFKVGDI
+205 SHGLETGDFITYEFSGVADEQIVGLESGRTYRVEKVTDTTFELTDLDSSAISYGAVTGVGD
-214 VTYVSSGSN
+214 G
-223 EEQIIGLVS
+223 
-232 GRSYKVET
+232 
-240 VGTKVFT
+240 VGAKFH
-247 LKDFD
+247 
-252 GGDIG
+252 
-257 YGAGTVGGDP
+257 
-267 LGSGAGARF
+267 
-276 FLNSLGNAP
+276 LNSLGNAP
-285 SIGEVGADPASS
+285 TVGISGAATPVAS

-312 KETAKF
+312 KETAIF
-318 KNGASAR
+318 KTGASAR
-325 EIANSINAI
+325 DIANSVNAL
-334 ESKTGVVASAST
+334 ESKTGVYANAST
-346 HARLTLQPDNSTD
+346 HARITLQPDDSTD
-359 AITTIS
+359 AFTVVS
-365 FDLYGM
+365 FDIYGM

-377 ITASVKFGTGNNSA
+377 ITASVKFGTGDNSE
-391 YPDLSDLRTKINA
+391 YPDLSDLRDKING

-410 ITAKLSTN
+410 INARLSSD
-418 GADLDL
+418 GSYIDL
-424 TSADGY
+424 TSPDGY
-430 DILIDNYDLPLQ
+430 DIVIDGFDLPIQ
-442 SRDDYNSSAQVNATK
+442 DRDEYN
-457 FALSA
+457 
-462 NSTTAAVAE
+462 TAVTITGGNVA
-471 STAAHGFVTGDVVRA
+471 SGSDPLISGDHTFQNGDVVRVGLNA
-486 EIGNN
+486 S
-491 ETQTWLTQGGEY
+491 ETETGLIHGQHY
-503 VVTVLSNT
+503 VVKDVADNDGDGVNDRFKIATYS
-511 TFSLSTFD
+511 
-519 ANGTESPLI
+519 ANGAETVIEMSNVSA
-528 LEAPQ
+528 EAV
-533 EDNADTMFFTKIEK
+533 TFTKVEK
-547 GLKIQ
+547 GLKVQ
-552 TLDRDENLKGTAV
+552 TLDRDSNLKGTTV
-565 TLFDKDILATRTPAA
+565 TLVDKEIDADTQNPQPL
-580 PNSVRLTGQ
+580 NSVRLTGQ
-589 VMFESPSVFTV
+589 VNFESSNVFTIT
-600 NPKTDQ
+600 PQDDE
-606 SLFRDDPESA
+606 SLFRDAPDSA

>member
-1 MSTIGS
+1 
-7 NIAAL
+7 
-12 KSLHNLRL
+12 
-20 NEDGFAKAT
+20 
-29 ERLSSGKRLNSAG
+29 
-42 DDAAGAAI
+42 
-50 VNRMSSQ
+50 MSSQ

-72 SMSQVA
+72 SMAQVA
-78 EGALHEVSEIL
+78 EGALHEVSEVL

-187 AVADYT
+187 AVADYA
-193 GQNDSAQITSVN
+193 GQNASAQITTVN

-359 AITTIS
+359 AFTTIS

>member
-29 ERLSSGKRLNSAG
+29 ERLSSGKRLNNAG

-172 MWNMSSQTEKSVEVS
+172 MWNMSSQTEKAVEVS
-187 AVADYT
+187 TVAAFHAT
-193 GQNDSAQITSVN
+193 NAPAITTTA
-205 DHDFKVGDI
+205 DHGLEVGDI
-214 VTYVSSGSN
+214 ITYVSSGSAT
-223 EEQIIGLVS
+223 EQIIGLES
-232 GRSYKVET
+232 GRSYKVEAVANST
-240 VGTKVFT
+240 TFT
-247 LKDFD
+247 LCDID
-252 GGDIG
+252 STDIG
-257 YGAGTVGGDP
+257 YGAGHSNLGD
-267 LGSGAGARF
+267 GTGAKF
-276 FLNSLGNAP
+276 FLNTLGNAP
-285 SIGEVGADPASS
+285 SVGITGASTPVSS
-297 EVLGAEELEIYGYVG
+297 ETLGAEELEIYGYVG

-318 KNGASAR
+318 KNGATAR
-325 EIANSINAI
+325 DIANSIMAV

-346 HARLTLQPDNSTD
+346 HARLTLNPDDSTD
-359 AITTIS
+359 GFTVIA

-391 YPDLSDLRTKINA
+391 YPDLSDLRDKING

-410 ITAKLSTN
+410 INARLSSD
-418 GADLDL
+418 GSYLDL
-424 TSADGY
+424 TSPDGY
-430 DILIDNYDLPLQ
+430 DIVIDNFDLPNQ
-442 SRDDYNSSAQVNATK
+442 TRTTYNATK
-457 FALSA
+457 TANAAGITSA
-462 NSTTAAVAE
+462 NPAVVTSTG
-471 STAAHGFVTGDVVRA
+471 HGFTDGDIVRVNLDAA
-486 EIGNN
+486 EQ
-491 ETQTWLTQGGEY
+491 QTWLMEGAQY
-503 VVTVLSNT
+503 VVTSATANT
-511 TFSLSTFD
+511 FHLATYD
-519 ANGTESPLI
+519 ASGTITKVDSSGGN
-528 LEAPQ
+528 
-533 EDNADTMFFTKIEK
+533 DNDAAVTFTKVEK
-547 GLKIQ
+547 GLSVQ
-552 TLDRDENLKGTAV
+552 TLDRDENPKGTTV
-565 TLFDKDILATRTPAA
+565 TLVDKEIAS
-580 PNSVRLTGQ
+580 NSDPVGLNSARLTGQ
-589 VMFESPSVFTV
+589 IVFESPNVFTIT
-600 NPKTDQ
+600 PKDDQ

-622 DMDVLSVRNAQRMMS
+622 DMDVLTVRNAQRMMS

>member
-20 NEDGFAKAT
+20 NEGGFAKAT
-29 ERLSSGKRLNSAG
+29 ERLSSGKRLNNAG

-187 AVADYT
+187 TVAAYHAT
-193 GQNDSAQITSVN
+193 NAPVITTTA
-205 DHDFKVGDI
+205 DHGLEVGDI
-214 VTYVSSGSN
+214 ITYVNSGSAT
-223 EEQIIGLVS
+223 EQIIGLES
-232 GRSYKVET
+232 GRSYKVEAAAASNT
-240 VGTKVFT
+240 FT
-247 LKDFD
+247 LCDID
-252 GGDIG
+252 GTDVG
-257 YGAGTVGGDP
+257 YGAGHSNLGD
-267 LGSGAGARF
+267 GTGAKF
-276 FLNSLGNAP
+276 FLNTLGNAP
-285 SIGEVGADPASS
+285 SVGITGAATPVSS
-297 EVLGAEELEIYGYVG
+297 EILGAEELEIYGYVG
-312 KETAKF
+312 KETARF
-318 KNGASAR
+318 KSGATAR
-325 EIANSINAI
+325 DIATSVMAV

-346 HARLTLQPDNSTD
+346 HARLTLNPDDSTD
-359 AITTIS
+359 GFTVIA

-391 YPDLSDLRTKINA
+391 YPDLSDLRDKINGFA
-404 FSGDTG
+404 GDTG
-410 ITAKLSTN
+410 INARLSSD
-418 GADLDL
+418 GSYLDL
-424 TSADGY
+424 TSPDGY
-430 DILIDNYDLPLQ
+430 DIVIDNFDLPNQ
-442 SRDDYNSSAQVNATK
+442 TRTSYNATK
-457 FALSA
+457 TANAAGITSA
-462 NSTTAAVAE
+462 NPAVVTST
-471 STAAHGFVTGDVVRA
+471 AHGFSDGDVVRVNLA
-486 EIGNN
+486 ATEQ
-491 ETQTWLTQGGEY
+491 QTWLTEGAQY
-503 VVTVLSNT
+503 VITSAT
-511 TFSLSTFD
+511 
-519 ANGTESPLI
+519 
-528 LEAPQ
+528 
-533 EDNADTMFFTKIEK
+533 ADTFQLGTYDASGTITKVDSSGGNDNDAAVTFTKVEK
-547 GLKIQ
+547 GLSIQ
-552 TLDRDENLKGTAV
+552 TLDRDENPKGTTV
-565 TLFDKDILATRTPAA
+565 TLVDKEIAA
-580 PNSVRLTGQ
+580 NSSPVGLNSARLTGQ
-589 VMFESPSVFTV
+589 VVFESPNVFTV
-600 NPKTDQ
+600 TPKDDQ

-622 DMDVLSVRNAQRMMS
+622 DMDVLTVRNAQRMMS

>member
-78 EGALHEVSEIL
+78 EGALHEVSEVL

-172 MWNMSSQTEKSVEVS
+172 MWNMSTQTEKSVEVS
-187 AVADYT
+187 TVADYVNAT
-193 GQNDSAQITSVN
+193 TSGSITTTA
-205 DHDFKVGDI
+205 DHGFKVGDI
-214 VTYVSSGSN
+214 VTYVGSGSN
-223 EEQIIGLVS
+223 TEQIIGLVS
-232 GRSYKVET
+232 GRSYKVAT
-240 VGTKVFT
+240 IGTKAFT

-257 YGAGTVGGDP
+257 YGKGTAGSDP
-267 LGSGAGARF
+267 LGEGAGAKF
-276 FLNSLGNAP
+276 FLNSIGNAP
-285 SIGEVGADPASS
+285 SIGEVEADPASS

-318 KNGASAR
+318 KNGATAR
-325 EIANSINAI
+325 DIANSINAV

-359 AITTIS
+359 GFTTIA

-377 ITASVKFGTGNNSA
+377 ISASVKFGTGNNSA
-391 YPDLSDLRTKINA
+391 YPELADLRDKINA

-410 ITAKLSTN
+410 ITARLSTD
-418 GADLDL
+418 GAYIDL

-442 SRDDYNSSAQVNATK
+442 TKDDYNSTATV
-457 FALSA
+457 AAADYDLSA
-462 NSTTAAVAE
+462 DANTAAVAI
-471 STAAHGFVTGDVVRA
+471 SSAAHGFTTGDIVRA
-486 EIGNN
+486 ELAAT
-491 ETQTWLTQGGEY
+491 EDQTWLTHGEEY
-503 VVTVLSNT
+503 VVTVLSAT

-519 ANGTESPLI
+519 TNGTETKVI
-528 LEAPQ
+528 NHGKA
-533 EDNADTMFFTKIEK
+533 DNTADMKFTKIEK

-565 TLFDKDILATRTPAA
+565 TLFDKDIKATRTPAA

-589 VMFESPSVFTV
+589 VMFESPNVFTV
-600 NPKTDQ
+600 SPKSDVKI
-606 SLFRDDPESA
+606 LFRDEPESA

-622 DMDVLSVRNAQRMMS
+622 DMDVLTVRNAQRMMS

>member
-1 MSTIGS
+1 
-7 NIAAL
+7 
-12 KSLHNLRL
+12 
-20 NEDGFAKAT
+20 
-29 ERLSSGKRLNSAG
+29 
-42 DDAAGAAI
+42 
-50 VNRMSSQ
+50 MSSQ

-172 MWNMSSQTEKSVEVS
+172 MWNMSSQTEKTIEVS
-187 AVADYT
+187 AVAAFHAT
-193 GQNDSAQITSVN
+193 TAPTITTTA
-205 DHDFKVGDI
+205 DHGLDVGDI
-214 VTYVSSGSN
+214 ITYVDSGDAAQ
-223 EEQIIGLVS
+223 QIIGLDN
-232 GRSYKVET
+232 GRTYKVEAKT
-240 VGTKVFT
+240 SNTFT
-247 LKDFD
+247 LCDID
-252 GGDIG
+252 GTDVG
-257 YGAGTVGGDP
+257 YGKGHSNLGVGN
-267 LGSGAGARF
+267 GAKF
-276 FLNSLGNAP
+276 YLNTLGNAP
-285 SIGEVGADPASS
+285 SVGITGASAAVAS
-297 EVLGAEELEIYGYVG
+297 EVLGAEELDIYGYVG
-312 KETAKF
+312 KETTKF
-318 KNGASAR
+318 KNGATAR
-325 EIANSINAI
+325 DIANSVMSI
-334 ESKTGVVASAST
+334 ESKTGVTASAST
-346 HARLTLQPDNSTD
+346 HARLTLNPDDSTD
-359 AITTIS
+359 GITVIS

-371 NTTAVP
+371 NSTAVP
-377 ITASVKFGTGNNSA
+377 ITSSVKFGTGNNSA
-391 YPDLSDLRTKINA
+391 YPDLSDLRDKING

-410 ITAKLSTN
+410 INAKLSTD
-418 GADLDL
+418 GAYLDL
-424 TSADGY
+424 TSPDGY
-430 DILIDNYDLPLQ
+430 DIVIDKFDLPGQ
-442 SRDDYNSSAQVNATK
+442 TRTAYNTK
-457 FALSA
+457 K
-462 NSTTAAVAE
+462 TAAA
-471 STAAHGFVTGDVVRA
+471 STSGTTGIPTANPGVVQLASHGFVDGDIVKVDLHQS
-486 EIGNN
+486 
-491 ETQTWLTQGGEY
+491 ETIVYLKSGQEY
-503 VVTVLSNT
+503 VVTSAAND
-511 TFSLSTFD
+511 TFQLGTYD
-519 ANGTESPLI
+519 ANGTVTKVESTG
-528 LEAPQ
+528 A
-533 EDNADTMFFTKIEK
+533 NAQAIGFTKVEK
-547 GLKIQ
+547 GLSIQ
-552 TLDRDENLKGTAV
+552 TLDRDDNLKGTSV
-565 TLFDKDILATRTPAA
+565 RLVDKEIATGSSPVGL
-580 PNSVRLTGQ
+580 NSVRLTGQ
-589 VMFESPSVFTV
+589 VVFESPNVFTV
-600 NPKTDQ
+600 TPQDDQ

>member
-29 ERLSSGKRLNSAG
+29 ERLSSGKRLNNAG

-172 MWNMSSQTEKSVEVS
+172 IWNMSSQVEKSVEVAS
-187 AVADYT
+187 VAAWDTEAV
-193 GQNDSAQITSVN
+193 ITTTN
-205 DHDFKVGDI
+205 DHNLKTGDI
-214 VTYVSSGSN
+214 VTYQSAFDASGATG
-223 EEQIIGLVS
+223 EQIFGLTSGISYAVKKVS
-232 GRSYKVET
+232 DKTFSLT
-240 VGTKVFT
+240 NLDGTAMAKYGT
-247 LKDFD
+247 
-252 GGDIG
+252 GGDTTG
-257 YGAGTVGGDP
+257 FGDGTGAK
-267 LGSGAGARF
+267 F
-276 FLNSLGNAP
+276 HLNSLGN
-285 SIGEVGADPASS
+285 GPAVSNTSTPVSS
-297 EVLGAEELEIYGYVG
+297 DVLGSEELDVYGYVG
-312 KETAKF
+312 KATARF
-318 KNGASAR
+318 KTGATAR
-325 EIANSINAI
+325 DIASSVNAL
-334 ESKTGVVASAST
+334 ESKTGVYANAST
-346 HARLTLQPDNSTD
+346 HARVTLQPDNSTD
-359 AITTIS
+359 EFTVIS
-365 FDLYGM
+365 FDIYGM

-377 ITASVKFGTGNNSA
+377 ITATVKFGTGDNSA
-391 YPDLSDLRTKINA
+391 YPDLSDLRDKING

-410 ITAKLSTN
+410 INARLS
-418 GADLDL
+418 ADGSYLDL
-424 TSADGY
+424 TSPDGH
-430 DILIDNYDLPLQ
+430 DIVIDGFDLPNQSDDNYNTTTSLAIDAIPSGADPDIVAVNHPFKNGDIVRVDLT
-442 SRDDYNSSAQVNATK
+442 NT
-457 FALSA
+457 
-462 NSTTAAVAE
+462 
-471 STAAHGFVTGDVVRA
+471 
-486 EIGNN
+486 
-491 ETQTWLTQGGEY
+491 ETSEGLVDGRYY
-503 VVTVLSNT
+503 VVKDVRDSDSNGVNDRFKIAT
-511 TFSLSTFD
+511 YD
-519 ANGTESPLI
+519 ANGTATNI
-528 LEAPQ
+528 
-533 EDNADTMFFTKIEK
+533 TMSAQNKAITKFTKIEK
-547 GLKIQ
+547 GFKVQ
-552 TLDRDENLKGTAV
+552 TLDRDENPKGVPV
-565 TLFDKDILATRTPAA
+565 TLVDKEILASRSPAA
-580 PNSVRLTGQ
+580 LKSVRLTGQ
-589 VMFESPSVFTV
+589 VNFESSNVFTV
-600 NPKTDQ
+600 TPAIKLG
-606 SLFRDDPESA
+606 SVFRDAPDSA

>member
-29 ERLSSGKRLNSAG
+29 ERLSSGKRLNNAG

-172 MWNMSSQTEKSVEVS
+172 MWNMSSQTEKAVEVS
-187 AVADYT
+187 TVAAFHAT
-193 GQNDSAQITSVN
+193 NAPAITTTA
-205 DHDFKVGDI
+205 DHGLEVGDI
-214 VTYVSSGSN
+214 ITYVSSGSAT
-223 EEQIIGLVS
+223 EQIIGLES
-232 GRSYKVET
+232 GRSYKVEAVANST
-240 VGTKVFT
+240 TFT
-247 LKDFD
+247 LCDID
-252 GGDIG
+252 STDIG
-257 YGAGTVGGDP
+257 YGAGHSNLGD
-267 LGSGAGARF
+267 GTGAKF
-276 FLNSLGNAP
+276 FLNTLGNAP
-285 SIGEVGADPASS
+285 SVGITGASTPVSS
-297 EVLGAEELEIYGYVG
+297 ETLGAEELEIYGYVG

-318 KNGASAR
+318 KNGATAR
-325 EIANSINAI
+325 DIANSIMAV

-346 HARLTLQPDNSTD
+346 HARLTLNPDDSTD
-359 AITTIS
+359 GFTVIA

-391 YPDLSDLRTKINA
+391 YPDLSDLRDKING

-410 ITAKLSTN
+410 INARLSSD
-418 GADLDL
+418 GSYLDL
-424 TSADGY
+424 TSPDGY
-430 DILIDNYDLPLQ
+430 DIVIDNFDLPNQ
-442 SRDDYNSSAQVNATK
+442 TRTTYNATK
-457 FALSA
+457 TANAAGITSA
-462 NSTTAAVAE
+462 NPAVVTSTG
-471 STAAHGFVTGDVVRA
+471 HGFTDGDIVRVNLDAA
-486 EIGNN
+486 EQ
-491 ETQTWLTQGGEY
+491 QTWLMEGAQY
-503 VVTVLSNT
+503 VVTSATANT
-511 TFSLSTFD
+511 FQLGTYD
-519 ANGTESPLI
+519 ASGTITKVDSSGGN
-528 LEAPQ
+528 
-533 EDNADTMFFTKIEK
+533 DNDAAVTFTKVEK
-547 GLKIQ
+547 GLSIQ
-552 TLDRDENLKGTAV
+552 TLDRDENPKGTTV
-565 TLFDKDILATRTPAA
+565 TLVDKEIAS
-580 PNSVRLTGQ
+580 NSDPVGLNSARLTGQ
-589 VMFESPSVFTV
+589 IVFESPNVFTIT
-600 NPKTDQ
+600 PKDDQ

-622 DMDVLSVRNAQRMMS
+622 DMDVLTVRNAQRMMS

>member
-29 ERLSSGKRLNSAG
+29 ERLSSGKRLNTAG

-172 MWNMSSQTEKSVEVS
+172 MWNMSTQTEKVIEVS
-187 AVADYT
+187 SVDSTTNKTITTTADH
-193 GQNDSAQITSVN
+193 GLKA
-205 DHDFKVGDI
+205 GDI
-214 VTYVSSGSN
+214 VTYVDSGSATQ
-223 EEQIIGLVS
+223 QIIGLES
-232 GRSYKVET
+232 GRSYKVKSGSGSEF
-240 VGTKVFT
+240 VLMG
-247 LKDFD
+247 LD
-252 GGDIG
+252 GADLPS
-257 YGAGTVGGDP
+257 YGAGHSNLGVGQ
-267 LGSGAGARF
+267 GAKF
-276 FLNSLGNAP
+276 YLNSIGNAP
-285 SIGEVGADPASS
+285 TVGIVGDADPVSS
-297 EVLGAEELEIYGYVG
+297 NVLGAEELDIYGYVG
-312 KETAKF
+312 KETARF
-318 KNGASAR
+318 KTGATAR
-325 EIANSINAI
+325 DIAVSVNAI

-346 HARLTLQPDNSTD
+346 HARLTLQPDDSTD
-359 AITTIS
+359 GYTNIA

-377 ITASVKFGTGNNSA
+377 ITASVKFGTGDNSA
-391 YPDLSDLRTKINA
+391 YPDLADLRDKING

-410 ITAKLSTN
+410 INAKLS
-418 GADLDL
+418 ADGSYLDL
-424 TSADGY
+424 TSPDGY
-430 DILIDNYDLPLQ
+430 DIVIDNFDLPG
-442 SRDDYNSSAQVNATK
+442 RDATTYNTRK
-457 FALSA
+457 E
-462 NSTTAAVAE
+462 AAVTTDG
-471 STAAHGFVTGDVVRA
+471 STGIPAATPAVVNITGHGFVDGDIVVVDLVA
-486 EIGNN
+486 T
-491 ETQTWLTQGGEY
+491 ETQTWLRAGQQY
-503 VVTVLSNT
+503 VVTSAAANT
-511 TFSLSTFD
+511 FQLGTYD
-519 ANGTESPLI
+519 ANGTI
-528 LEAPQ
+528 TKV
-533 EDNADTMFFTKIEK
+533 NASGGNAGKIGFTKVEK
-547 GLKIQ
+547 GLKVQ
-552 TLDRDENLKGTAV
+552 GLDRDENPKGTSV
-565 TLFDKDILATRTPAA
+565 LMVDKEIA
-580 PNSVRLTGQ
+580 NSEVPIGINSTRLTGQ
-589 VMFESPSVFTV
+589 VVFESPNVFTV
-600 NPKTDQ
+600 TPKTTQ
-606 SLFRDDPESA
+606 GSLFRDEPDSA

-622 DMDVLSVRNAQRMMS
+622 DMDVLTVRNAQRMMS

>member
-172 MWNMSSQTEKSVEVS
+172 MWNMSSQMEKSAEVTS
-187 AVADYT
+187 TGATGIITTTADH
-193 GQNDSAQITSVN
+193 GFS
-205 DHDFKVGDI
+205 VGDF
-214 VTYVSSGSN
+214 VTYVHSGDSS
-223 EEQIIGLVS
+223 EQIIGLES
-232 GRSYKVET
+232 GRTYRVDAASFDDRT
-240 VGTKVFT
+240 FT
-247 LKDFD
+247 LTDVDSGAITYRD
-252 GGDIG
+252 GGQGD
-257 YGAGTVGGDP
+257 GT
-267 LGSGAGARF
+267 GSKF

-285 SIGEVGADPASS
+285 SVGIVGGTAAPS

-318 KNGASAR
+318 KNGATAR
-325 EIANSINAI
+325 DIAVAVNSV

-346 HARLTLQPDNSTD
+346 HARLTLTPDDSAD
-359 AITTIS
+359 AFTVVS

-371 NTTAVP
+371 NSAAVP
-377 ITASVKFGTGNNSA
+377 ITASVKFGTGDNSVS
-391 YPDLSDLRTKINA
+391 PDLADLRDKINGFA
-404 FSGDTG
+404 GDTG
-410 ITAKLSTN
+410 INARLSSD
-418 GADLDL
+418 GSYIDL
-424 TSADGY
+424 TSPDGY
-430 DILIDNYDLPLQ
+430 DILIDKFDLPGQ
-442 SRDDYNSSAQVNATK
+442 TRDTALTGKQATAGNVSQANPAVISSN
-457 FALSA
+457 
-462 NSTTAAVAE
+462 
-471 STAAHGFVTGDVVRA
+471 AHGFVNGDVVKATLAVA
-486 EIGNN
+486 E
-491 ETQTWLTQGGEY
+491 TMGGIIAGKHY
-503 VVTVLSNT
+503 VVTDVTTNT
-511 TFSLSTFD
+511 FQLATYD
-519 ANGTESPLI
+519 ANGT
-528 LEAPQ
+528 ATAVATTGN
-533 EDNADTMFFTKIEK
+533 DNDATVTFTKVEK
-547 GLKIQ
+547 ALNVQ
-552 TLDRDENLKGTAV
+552 TVDRDENLKGTPV
-565 TLFDKDILATRTPAA
+565 TLFDKDLA
-580 PNSVRLTGQ
+580 NSINPPPLNSARLTGQ
-589 VMFESPSVFTV
+589 VVFESPNVFTIT
-600 NPKTDQ
+600 PKDDE
-606 SLFRDDPESA
+606 SLFRDNPDSA

-622 DMDVLSVRNAQRMMS
+622 DMDVLTVRNAQRMMS

>member
-1 MSTIGS
+1 
-7 NIAAL
+7 
-12 KSLHNLRL
+12 LRL

-72 SMSQVA
+72 SMAQVA
-78 EGALHEVSEIL
+78 EGALHEVSEVL

-187 AVADYT
+187 AVADYA
-193 GQNDSAQITSVN
+193 GQNASAQITSVN

-359 AITTIS
+359 AFTTIS

-442 SRDDYNSSAQVNATK
+442 SRDDYNSSAQVNATN

>member
-1 MSTIGS
+1 
-7 NIAAL
+7 
-12 KSLHNLRL
+12 
-20 NEDGFAKAT
+20 
-29 ERLSSGKRLNSAG
+29 
-42 DDAAGAAI
+42 
-50 VNRMSSQ
+50 
-57 IAGMNV
+57 
-63 AIRNAGDAI
+63 
-72 SMSQVA
+72 
-78 EGALHEVSEIL
+78 
-89 QRMRELAVQ
+89 
-98 AANGSYSGAD
+98 
-108 RVSLNQEIV
+108 
-117 SLKKELIR
+117 
-125 IGETTT
+125 
-131 FNTTKLL
+131 
-138 NGTFQDT
+138 
-145 EFEIS
+145 
-150 FDESPQHTHSL
+150 
-161 SIEDIRPNKIG
+161 

-187 AVADYT
+187 AVADYA
-193 GQNDSAQITSVN
+193 GQNASAQITSVN

-359 AITTIS
+359 AFTTIS

-442 SRDDYNSSAQVNATK
+442 SRDDYNSSAQVNATN